1 MCSGRFLKLAR
12 DIGTARSY
20 VGYSFFVLLAL
31 CKKCRPLMWEGA
43 SRVDIVKTF
52 APWALAQRLDVC
64 VLEGVCCCLAP
75 SSDTA
80 ELLPVSS
87 EHPLHECRHFIGG
100 IHTGGSA
107 AVAGSS
113 DGGSAAVAGSPDGGS
128 AAVAGSSEAALAGS
142 VPSAMLSSD
151 ERSITQFYDELGVT
165 LVGTVMDGDC
175 GLDLS
180 CMMLGLPQ
188 TFENRQALREEP
200 SGLNI
205 KAFVVS
211 VIN

>member
-1 MCSGRFLKLAR
+1 MASLTDSSNAPAMKMTAEAHVLGKILKLAR
-12 DIGTARSY
+12 DIGTARST

-31 CKKCRPLMWEGA
+31 CKQCRPLMWEGS
-43 SRVDIVKTF
+43 SRVDIVETF
-52 APWALAQRLDVC
+52 APWGIAQRLDVC

-87 EHPLHECRHFIGG
+87 RHPLHECRHFIGG

-165 LVGTVMDGDC
+165 LVGT
-175 GLDLS
+175 
-180 CMMLGLPQ
+180 
-188 TFENRQALREEP
+188 LRP
-200 SGLNI
+200 
-205 KAFVVS
+205 
-211 VIN
+211 

>member
-1 MCSGRFLKLAR
+1 
-12 DIGTARSY
+12 
-20 VGYSFFVLLAL
+20 
-31 CKKCRPLMWEGA
+31 MWEGS
-43 SRVDIVKTF
+43 SRVDIVETF
-52 APWALAQRLDVC
+52 APWALEQRLDVY

-87 EHPLHECRHFIGG
+87 KHPLHECRHFIDG

-128 AAVAGSSEAALAGS
+128 AAVAGSPDGGSAAVAGSSEVALAGS

-151 ERSITQFYDELGVT
+151 ERSITQVYDELGVT

-180 CMMLGLPQ
+180 CMMLSLPQ

-205 KAFVVS
+205 KAFVAS